1 MRLFASLRK
10 DLLLLLRDRG
20 EMAALFL
27 MPLAFILPICLAFP
41 SDGYNLNADV
51 KQPLPVAVYDLVD
64 GQPPAHTQELLDS
77 LAESFTLEWNHS
89 LADGVLLSGSAPAC
103 AAEDAASGP
112 GCDEAVVRG
121 RVQRDE
127 RAAGLLIPAGLSA
140 AVDAG
145 EHISLTLVYNPARNP
160 VDRQMVEAA
169 ITGSAMQLSIQN
181 QLTSGLGQFE
191 DLIDLVPAEVQAQI
205 RRQVTGE
212 DTADAAAT
220 ATPAPTL
227 QPALGVASLRPTNAQ
242 AVETPNTVQQ
252 TIPGYTVMFVY
263 FLIGTV
269 TASLQLE
276 RNTGM
281 LRRLLAT
288 PLRRSSFL
296 GGKVLAGLLIG
307 VLQVAAMFAIGAI
320 FFHLSLGN
328 DLPALLL
335 HTIAVVLSAVCIGL
349 AAAAYRI
356 ERGINI
362 FLIVAALLAGCAFPV
377 DWLPPALR
385 TANVVLPQTWAM
397 QGYQDLLTRGQGL
410 ASVLPEIGVLLG
422 IAAVFFFLAQRR
434 FRFETSE

>member
-1 MRLFASLRK
+1 MHLLSSFRK

-41 SDGYNLNADV
+41 TEGYNLNDDQ
-51 KQPLPVAVYDLVD
+51 KQPLPVAVYDLVN

-77 LAESFTLEWNHS
+77 LAESFALEWNYS
-89 LADGVLLSGSAPAC
+89 IADGALLSGGAPAC
-103 AAEDAASGP
+103 DARGP
-112 GCDEAVVRG
+112 ACDEAVVRG

-127 RAAGLLIPAGLSA
+127 RDAGLLIPAGLA
-140 AVDAG
+140 TAVDAG
-145 EHISLTLVYNPARNP
+145 EHISLTLVYNPARSP
-160 VDRQMVEAA
+160 VDRQLAEAA

-181 QLTSGLGQFE
+181 QLTNGLGQFE
-191 DLIDLVPAEVQAQI
+191 DLVDLVPEEVQAQI

-212 DTADAAAT
+212 ETPADAAAA
-220 ATPAPTL
+220 ATPAPEPA
-227 QPALGVASLRPTNAQ
+227 PALDVVSLRPSMSRIA
-242 AVETPNTVQQ
+242 ATPNTVQQ

-307 VLQVAAMFAIGAI
+307 VLQVAAMFAIGAV
-320 FFHLSLGN
+320 FFHLGLGS

-385 TANVVLPQTWAM
+385 TVNVVLPQTWAM
-397 QGYQDLLTRGQGL
+397 QGYQDLLTRGLGL
-410 ASVLPEIGVLLG
+410 GAVLPEIGVLLG
-422 IAAVFFFLAQRR
+422 FAAVFFFLAQRR
-434 FRFETSE
+434 FRFVGSD

>member
-1 MRLFASLRK
+1 MHLLSSFRK

-41 SDGYNLNADV
+41 SDGYNLNADE

-64 GQPPAHTQELLDS
+64 GVPPAHTQELLDS
-77 LAESFTLEWNHS
+77 LGESFALEWQHGV
-89 LADGVLLSGSAPAC
+89 ADGALLSGDAPAC
-103 AAEDAASGP
+103 TASGP
-112 GCDEAVVRG
+112 ACDEAVVRG

-127 RAAGLLIPAGLSA
+127 RNAGLVIPAGLSA

-145 EHISLTLVYNPARNP
+145 EHISLTLVYNPARSP
-160 VDRQMVEAA
+160 VDRQLTEATVA
-169 ITGSAMQLSIQN
+169 GSAMQLSIQN
-181 QLTSGLGQFE
+181 QLTDGVGQFE
-191 DLIDLVPAEVQAQI
+191 DLIDLVPEEVQAQI
-205 RRQVTGE
+205 RRQATGE
-212 DTADAAAT
+212 GEPADATA
-220 ATPAPTL
+220 ATPAPTP
-227 QPALGVASLRPTNAQ
+227 QPALAVVTLRPSNSQ
-242 AVETPNTVQQ
+242 VLVTPNTVQQ

-281 LRRLLAT
+281 MRRLLAT

-328 DLPALLL
+328 HLPALLL
-335 HTIAVVLSAVCIGL
+335 HTAAVVLSAVCIGL
-349 AAAAYRI
+349 AAAAWRI

-362 FLIVAALLAGCAFPV
+362 FLIVAALLAGCAFPA

-385 TANVVLPQTWAM
+385 TVNVVLPQTWAM

-410 ASVLPEIGVLLG
+410 EAVLPEIGVLLG
-422 IAAVFFFLAQRR
+422 IAAGFFFLAQRR
-434 FRFETSE
+434 FQFAAGE

>member
-1 MRLFASLRK
+1 MRLLAALRK

-41 SDGYNLNADV
+41 ADGYNLNADE
-51 KQPLPVAVYDLVD
+51 KQPLPVAVYDRVD

-77 LAESFTLEWNHS
+77 LAESFALESDHNRE
-89 LADGVLLSGSAPAC
+89 DGVLLSGNAPAC
-103 AAEDAASGP
+103 AVAGP
-112 GCDEAVVRG
+112 ACDEAVARG
-121 RVQRDE
+121 RVGRDE
-127 RAAGLLIPAGLSA
+127 REAGLVIPAGLA
-140 AVDAG
+140 AAIDAG
-145 EHISLTLVYNPARNP
+145 QPISLTLIYNPARSP
-160 VDRQMVEAA
+160 MDRQLAEAA

-181 QLTSGLGQFE
+181 QLTAGLGQFE
-191 DLIDLVPAEVQAQI
+191 DLIDLVPDEVQAEI
-205 RRQVTGE
+205 RRQVTDGQVQP
-212 DTADAAAT
+212 AAGAAAP
-220 ATPAPTL
+220 TPAL
-227 QPALGVASLRPTNAQ
+227 QPALAVVAVHPANAQ
-242 AVETPNTVQQ
+242 VVATPNTVQQ

-307 VLQVAAMFAIGAI
+307 VLQVAAMFAIGALL
-320 FFHLSLGN
+320 FHLNLGN

-335 HTIAVVLSAVCIGL
+335 HTAAVVLSAVCIGL

-362 FLIVAALLAGCAFPV
+362 FLIVAALLAGCAFPA
-377 DWLPPALR
+377 DWLPASLR

-397 QGYQDLLTRGQGL
+397 AGYQDLLTRGQGL
-410 ASVLPEIGVLLG
+410 GAVLPEIGVLLA
-422 IAAVFFFLAQRR
+422 IAAVFFLLAQRR
-434 FRFETSE
+434 FRFEAGE